1 MAHGRKRN
9 CPNSTGD
16 RAVEKPGD
24 SVENSVENPVETD
37 APPVENRETGSVST
51 KACPRFP
58 QVFHRWD
65 FYKSLDMTGIYMGI
79 WWVFHR
85 FHRLYYGCFVVD

>member
-1 MAHGRKRN
+1 MDEKETVPIPQG
-9 CPNSTGD
+9 TGLWKN
-16 RAVEKPGD
+16 RGILWKTLWK
-24 SVENSVENPVETD
+24 TD

-51 KACPRFP
+51 KACPQFP

-79 WWVFHR
+79 WWVFHS
-85 FHRLYYGCFVVD
+85 FHRLYYGCFCC